1 MTPQQHQRQEE
12 EKAKAARKKEEALIR
27 DAEKRRALT
36 PTDKTIPEG
45 IDKLIVGDG
54 VQQYKRLRDVER
66 KLDSIMM
73 RKYLDMKDE
82 AEGWPAFGLRNTRR
96 KKLRIWISNSVENQ
110 PWQGGSLEESAFDF
124 NMGVEATYRV
134 KIEGKVIEEKDEEE
148 DADDANDQNGNED
161 KMDTSENEPANAGG
175 KADEVTS
182 RNGPLSLTQ
191 PSQKRTKMSHFFN
204 RITIDFERDKNLQP
218 EGMTQ
223 IEWVKPQ
230 SNVPLSQPASDF
242 DSLEFERKSDE
253 NINITINFFWL
264 ETPSRER
271 FLLDK
276 PLSNLLDTDVADRTS
291 IVAGIWE
298 YTKAMGL
305 QHDENRRQINCDER
319 MKAVRSLPPLNP
331 MFKAKINLS

>member
-1 MTPQQHQRQEE
+1 MTPQQHQKIQEDQQ
-12 EKAKAARKKEEALIR
+12 K
-27 DAEKRRALT
+27 EKRAQEKEKERIKSMT
-36 PTDKTIPEG
+36 PTDKNMPNG
-45 IDKLIVGDG
+45 VDDLIVGDG

-66 KLDSIMM
+66 RLDSVMM

-82 AEGWPAFGLRNTRR
+82 AEGWPAFGSYNTKR
-96 KKLRIWISNSVENQ
+96 KKMRIWISNTVENQ

-124 NMGVEATYRV
+124 NMGVEATYKV
-134 KIEGKVIEEKDEEE
+134 KIEGKIFEEGDDNDVDEN
-148 DADDANDQNGNED
+148 DAAGQDGDND
-161 KMDTSENEPANAGG
+161 KMDTTGNEPAANGD
-175 KADEVTS
+175 KAAEPTS
-182 RNGPLSLTQ
+182 EIPPLRLTQ
-191 PSQKRTKMSHFFN
+191 AQQKRTKMSHFFN

-253 NINITINFFWL
+253 NINVTVNLYWT

-276 PLSNLLDTDVADRTS
+276 PLSDLLDTEAADRTS

-319 MKAVRSLPPLNP
+319 MKAVSLTSPHLLPYND
-331 MFKAKINLS
+331 S